1 MMSLGRKVLSAITLT
16 LLLAGM
22 FTVAFS
28 IQAVNAASG
37 IIYIRADGS
46 IDPVTAPISTLDNV
60 TYTLTGDIFN
70 ASIVIE
76 RDNIVVDG
84 AGYMILG
91 TGMATDGVIISGRT
105 GVTVENMTISDC
117 GYGIY
122 LDSSS
127 GNSIVGNT
135 ITNTYESIRMYES
148 SNNNISGNIV
158 DSTIDLRYSSDNC
171 IVGNTVTGNLN
182 EGMYVYYS
190 NNNSIVQNVIT
201 ANFGWGIELEW
212 SSGNDLV
219 NNTVSGNIGW
229 DGIFVYGSPNNR
241 IVGNTI
247 AANGGAGIFLGSPYS
262 SGNSIVGNTIIG
274 NAEGVVFSYCS
285 NNNVYHNNFVNNSVQ
300 IDSMYGSVNVWDDG
314 YPSGGNYWR
323 DYNGT
328 DMFGG
333 AFQNETGSD
342 KIGDTYFVIDE
353 NNTDRYPLM
362 ALWGIQLLGDINK
375 DWVVDIFDAIILA
388 GAYNS
393 KPGDPNWKPNADING
408 DNAIDIYDAILLAN
422 HYNQHYP

>member
-1 MMSLGRKVLSAITLT
+1 MLLSGRKVVSVITLT

-22 FTVAFS
+22 FTMAFN
-28 IQAVNAASG
+28 IQAVNAQGG
-37 IIYIRADGS
+37 IIFIRADGS
-46 IDPVTAPISTLDNV
+46 IDPSTAPISTLDNV
-60 TYTLTGDIFN
+60 TYILTGDIFN

-91 TGMATDGVIISGRT
+91 TGMGTDGVIISGRT

-117 GYGIY
+117 GYGIH

-127 GNSIVGNT
+127 GNSVVGNT
-135 ITNTYESIRMYES
+135 ITNTYDGILMYQS
-148 SNNNISGNIV
+148 SNNSISGNTG
-158 DSTIDLRYSSDNC
+158 DSEFDLRYCSDNC
-171 IVGNTVTGNLN
+171 IVGNTITGSLTL
-182 EGMYVYYS
+182 GMYIYYS
-190 NNNSIVQNVIT
+190 SNNSIVQNVVT
-201 ANFGWGIELEW
+201 ANFGGFLIQW

-219 NNTVSGNIGW
+219 NNTISGNSMN
-229 DGIFVYGSPNNR
+229 GIWLNGCTDSS

-247 AANGGAGIFLGSPYS
+247 AANGEAGISLGSGYS
-262 SGNSIVGNTIIG
+262 SHGNSIVGNTIAG
-274 NAEGVVFSYCS
+274 NGEGIFFSSCS
-285 NNNVYHNNFVNNSVQ
+285 NNNVYHNNFINNTVQVNSLWN
-300 IDSMYGSVNVWDDG
+300 SVNVWDDG

-323 DYNGT
+323 NYNGT

-342 KIGDTYFVIDE
+342 NIGDTYFVIDE

-362 ALWGIQLLGDINK
+362 ASWGIQLGDINK

-408 DNAIDIYDAILLAN
+408 DNIIDIYDAILLAN
-422 HYNQHYP
+422 HFNQRYP

>member
-1 MMSLGRKVLSAITLT
+1 MLLLGRKVSAITLT
-16 LLLAGM
+16 LLLTGM
-22 FTVAFS
+22 FTIAFNV
-28 IQAVNAASG
+28 QTVNAQG
-37 IIYIRADGS
+37 EIFIRADGS
-46 IDPVTAPISTLDNV
+46 VDPSTAPISTIDNV

-84 AGYMILG
+84 AGHMILG
-91 TGMATDGVIISGRT
+91 TGTETDGVIITGRT

-122 LDSSS
+122 LSSSS

-135 ITNTYESIRMYES
+135 ITNSYESIRMYQS
-148 SNNNISGNIV
+148 SNNSIAGNTC
-158 DSTIDLRYSSDNC
+158 DSQFDLRYCSYNR
-171 IVGNTVTGNLN
+171 IIGNTITGSY

-190 NNNSIVQNVIT
+190 NNNSIVQNVLT
-201 ANFGWGIELEW
+201 ANFGWGIELQW
-212 SSGNDLV
+212 SSGNDLIS
-219 NNTVSGNIGW
+219 NTVGGNIGW
-229 DGIFVYGSPNNR
+229 DGIWLYGSSNNNIIR
-241 IVGNTI
+241 NNITGNTE
-247 AANGGAGIFLGSPYS
+247 AGIDIRFPYC
-262 SGNSIVGNTIIG
+262 SGNSVVGNSI
-274 NAEGVVFSYCS
+274 S
-285 NNNVYHNNFVNNSVQ
+285 NNSIGVSFVYSSNNFVYHNDFVNNDAQVYSDNS
-300 IDSMYGSVNVWDDG
+300 INVWDDG
-314 YPSGGNYWR
+314 YPSGGNYWS

-342 KIGDTYFVIDE
+342 NIGDTYFVIDE

-362 ALWGIQLLGDINK
+362 TLWGIQLLGDINK
-375 DWVVDIFDAIILA
+375 DCVVDIFDAILLA

-408 DNAIDIYDAILLAN
+408 DNAVDIYDAILLAN
-422 HYNQHYP
+422 HFNQHYP